1 MVFALKSL
9 DRPNWKDLVHL
20 QAWISVIDQ
29 IQSPVPV
36 GAGKG
41 FIFAE
46 GKVVEWSPVLRLD
59 SNDHLILIAGVFYC
73 NYLRGNESHY

>member
-20 QAWISVIDQ
+20 QAGISVIDQ

-46 GKVVEWSPVLRLD
+46 GKVVE
-59 SNDHLILIAGVFYC
+59 
-73 NYLRGNESHY
+73 